1 MITYADPAVRISFFS
16 PQKKFFKKS
25 PLKIYTFYT
34 FYSLL
39 LQGLIF
45 DLS

>member
-1 MITYADPAVRISFFS
+1 MITYADPAIRISFFS
-16 PQKKFFKKS
+16 LKKNFFKKS

>member
-1 MITYADPAVRISFFS
+1 MLIRPSGSAFF
-16 PQKKFFKKS
+16 PLKKKFFKKS